1 MQPCKDNFAT
11 TFTSYPAMIH
21 YHESMEQ
28 ESVWKRCKVRDL
40 HVEPLGLTSPLRNT
54 PEEFAP
60 NVSEGAIEDTAENLG
75 LALRVDGLL
84 YPVRGTA
91 YKTLLDRAK
100 ISGTILPKL
109 KREELANILNLCLSH
124 SNSEALVLVRDEKI
138 SATHSGDL
146 KDYSRLPMDK
156 LLHTLEKKMDDR
168 FPGYQFESGYADHA
182 FTSASWTFPDQK
194 ESLLDTY
201 AETLVAMGKTSMANK
216 LIPGIRFTTSD
227 TGVASAKVSALI
239 MGLQHP
245 IHIGSCISVDHRHQK
260 QVSDFDKE
268 LDLLFA
274 QFVDSVAKLKGLLDI
289 QLSNPINA
297 MIRICKKMSL
307 PKKEAAEAVA
317 MYTMSYGGGTAT
329 AHDVFMALQ
338 EIPFLMKGNNVPQAK
353 CLLIEENMARAL
365 SIHWSDYDIPGT
377 VNL

>member
-1 MQPCKDNFAT
+1 MQPCQDNFAT
-11 TFTSYPAMIH
+11 TFTSYPDMIQ
-21 YHESMEQ
+21 YHESMERD
-28 ESVWKRCKVRDL
+28 SVWKKCKVRDL
-40 HVEPLGLTSPLRNT
+40 CVEPLSQTSLLRKT
-54 PEEFAP
+54 PDEFAT
-60 NVSEGAIEDTAENLG
+60 NVSEAAIDDTAENLG

-91 YKTLLDRAK
+91 YKTILDRAK
-100 ISGTILPKL
+100 ISGNILPKL
-109 KREELANILNLCLSH
+109 KREELASVLNLCLSH
-124 SNSEALVLVRDEKI
+124 STTDALVLIRNEKI

-146 KDYSRLPMDK
+146 KDYSRLPMDE

-182 FTSASWTFPDQK
+182 FSSACWTFPGQK
-194 ESLLDTY
+194 DSLLDTY
-201 AETLVAMGKTSMANK
+201 AEVLASKGKTSMANK

-227 TGVASAKVSALI
+227 TGVASAKVSAMI

-260 QVSDFDKE
+260 KVSDFDKE

-274 QFVDSVAKLKGLLDI
+274 QFVDSVTKLKGLLDI

-297 MIRICKKMSL
+297 MIRICKKLSL
-307 PKKEAAEAVA
+307 PKKESAEAVA
-317 MYTMSYGGGTAT
+317 MYTMAYGGGPAT

-338 EIPFLMKGNNVPQAK
+338 EIPFLMKGNNTPQAK
-353 CLLIEENMARAL
+353 CLLTEENMARAL
-365 SIHWSDYDIPGT
+365 SIRWSDYDIPGT
-377 VNL
+377 VNF